1 MKTILKKYII
11 KKVLILLHK
20 ESITGWEFLSVAFL
34 QSRVKTKNQV
44 FKWLV
49 EVDQQNVTLTI
60 SDRNIVNQ
68 CKAIG
73 LTVEDLK
80 IAKTILPLIKNH
92 LLEIGGAFFKALS
105 YVPDTTTIIT
115 AHSNPDSWIKKHGQF
130 LVHMFEGNI
139 DDAYIQ
145 QLQQLASGHQSIG
158 VLPQWY
164 VASFLAL
171 QENILNLLFDSTS
184 NLEEFFTISKSVA
197 KVLNIHQQVILE
209 TLEQVN
215 IEKKQEEYHKIKE
228 ELKDKIFATSESLMA
243 ITEETSASVE
253 DLIYKSQKVNEQGQQ
268 SAEKSKASL
277 ELAEDGQ
284 NQLKTLDEQI
294 QLIHQSTMTMKGNVD
309 SLNQLSTEIRQVV
322 SIVEG
327 VSKQTNLLAL
337 NASIEAARA
346 GEHGKGFAVVAN
358 EVRKLSEQTQE
369 SVESIK
375 VFTEQINQQN
385 IKVITSIKE
394 VEQLIDGGQ
403 SKSVMTREA
412 FDRIVNAANENL
424 VSVKQSEQ
432 EIQNLVEIIKEI
444 GTATQK
450 IVESTEKL
458 NNEARL
464 V

>member
-1 MKTILKKYII
+1 M
-11 KKVLILLHK
+11 VVLLHT
-20 ESITGWEFLSVAFL
+20 EFSTGWEFLSMAFL
-34 QSRVKTKNQV
+34 QSRVKTKNQT
-44 FKWLV
+44 FRWLS
-49 EVDQQNVTLTI
+49 EVDQQVVTLSV
-60 SDRNIVNQ
+60 SDSNMVNQ

-73 LTVEDLK
+73 LTLEDLK
-80 IAKTILPLIKNH
+80 IAKTILPLIKDH
-92 LLEIGGAFFKALS
+92 RVEIGGAFFKALS
-105 YVPDTTTIIT
+105 HVPETTTIIT
-115 AHSNPDSWIKKHGQF
+115 AHSNQDRWMQVHSQF
-130 LVHMFEGNI
+130 LVHMFEGNF
-139 DDAYIQ
+139 DDAYIHK
-145 QLQQLASGHQSIG
+145 LQQLASGHQSIG

-164 VASFLAL
+164 VASFQAL
-171 QENILNLLFDSTS
+171 QESVLNLLFDTTS
-184 NLEEFFTISKSVA
+184 NQEEFFTLSKSVA

-209 TLEQVN
+209 ALERVN
-215 IEKKQEEYHKIKE
+215 IEKKQEEYHQIKE
-228 ELKDKIFATSESLMA
+228 ELKDKIFATSESLMS

-253 DLIYKSQKVNEQGQQ
+253 DLIHKSKRVSEQGQQ
-268 SAEKSKASL
+268 SAEKSTASL

-284 NQLKTLDEQI
+284 NQLKTLEEQI
-294 QLIHQSTMTMKGNVD
+294 QLISQSTMKMKGDVD

-358 EVRKLSEQTQE
+358 EVRKLSEQTQN

-375 VFTEQINQQN
+375 LFTEQINEQN
-385 IKVITSIKE
+385 TKVITSIQE

-403 SKSVMTREA
+403 SKSEMTREA

-432 EIQNLVEIIKEI
+432 EIKNLVEIITEI

-458 NNEARL
+458 NKAARL